1 MKLSQLK
8 ELSKVMEAPRFDTK
22 EMQIWNSFAKD
33 GDKIYITKVSGN
45 PDGPFSKNDINRVMD
60 IYAQAKTKL
69 PMGSSDTDK
78 IKIINMASK
87 KTLKVDAGQIVGIE

>member
-8 ELSKVMEAPRFDTK
+8 ELSKIMEAPRFDAK
-22 EMQIWNSFAKD
+22 EMQIWNQFVNM
-33 GDKIYITKVSGN
+33 GDIYITKVSGS
-45 PDGPFSKNDINRVMD
+45 PAGPFSKTDINKVMD